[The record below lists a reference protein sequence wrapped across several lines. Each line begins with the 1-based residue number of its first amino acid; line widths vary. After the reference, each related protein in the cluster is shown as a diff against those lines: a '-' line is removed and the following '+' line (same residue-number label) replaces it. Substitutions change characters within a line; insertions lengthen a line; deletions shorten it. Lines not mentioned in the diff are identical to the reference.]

1 MKPEVIILGGRGFV
15 GSAFVR
21 RCREEGKSYLVA
33 EVDNYRELQG
43 ESCDLLINADGNSKK
58 YLARERPREDF
69 QLSVESV
76 LSSLL
81 DFNYHRYVYISSVD
95 VYSGHTQPEGSRED
109 SAGEADQISH
119 YGFHKHLGELLVKH
133 YAPHWLIV
141 RMGGVLGEGLKKN
154 PVFDLLHNRPL
165 RVDERSRYQYLLT
178 DQVAEIVLRL
188 ARDGRDKEIFN
199 LCGTGT
205 VSLKE
210 IRSWLKKPLRYA
222 QKDVPRENYEIN
234 TEKISYLIDLPESRK
249 VAREFIDE
257 QLSAKR

>member
-21 RCREEGKSYLVA
+21 RCREEGRDCLVVD
-33 EVDNYRELQG
+33 VDNYRELQG
-43 ESCDLLINADGNSKK
+43 RSCDLLINADGNSKK

-69 QLSVESV
+69 QLSVVSV

-81 DFNYHRYVYISSVD
+81 DFHYRQYVYISSVD
-95 VYSGHTQPEGSRED
+95 LYPEHAKPEDSREGSG
-109 SAGEADQISH
+109 GEIEQASH
-119 YGFHKHLGELLVKH
+119 YGLHKYLSESLVRH
-133 YAPHWLIV
+133 YAPHWLII

-154 PVFDLLHNRPL
+154 PVFDLIHDRPL

-178 DQVAEIVLRL
+178 DQVAEIVFRL

-205 VSLKE
+205 VSLQE
-210 IRSWLKKPLRYA
+210 VRSWLKKPLRYA
-222 QKDVPRENYEIN
+222 RKDVPREEYEIN
-234 TEKISYLIDLPESRK
+234 TEKISRLIDLPESRK
-249 VAREFIDE
+249 VAREFIE
-257 QLSAKR
+257 KQISVKR